1 MIAHRVVA
9 VAVMFAATGMA
20 QETPVPTTI
29 RNEGKATV
37 FATPEFVDFWITKTI
52 EGPSFEELTAGLR
65 RFPVE
70 LRAAIDEAGLKPV
83 QIEASSPRI
92 ASVGVGSGE
101 ASALLRFSI
110 SRMQGDEETAKAY
123 GRVCDQLKALAEKVG
138 AKIDGPN
145 LEAAQ
150 PETVEQDAVSRATE
164 NALYRAD
171 AIAALM
177 GARILAVQIAK
188 VIEVKWDRGRENGN
202 VLTGMDRIE
211 CAARVEVTYTYGAP

>member
-1 MIAHRVVA
+1 MIRGRLSVVVA
-9 VAVMFAATGMA
+9 LLLASSMA
-20 QETPVPTTI
+20 QEPQSFIT
-29 RNEGKATV
+29 NEGKATV
-37 FATPEFVDFWITKTI
+37 FAMPEFADFWITKSA
-52 EGPSFEELTAGLR
+52 ESQNYEELAAALR
-65 RFPVE
+65 KFPAD

-92 ASVGVGSGE
+92 TSVGVVSGE

-110 SRMQGDEETAKAY
+110 SRMQGDEESAKAF
-123 GRVCDQLKALAEKVG
+123 GRLCDQLKALAEKLQT
-138 AKIDGPN
+138 KIDGPN
-145 LEAAQ
+145 LGPSQ

-177 GARILAVQIAK
+177 GARILAIQSAK
-188 VIEVKWDRGRENGN
+188 VLEITWDRGRESGN

-211 CAARVEVTYTYGAP
+211 CTARVEVTYTYGAQ